1 MHELTGMISQV
12 SIDFVTGKPLVTFLL
27 NEQGQARAMVDELRC
42 QDKLSLKFGKFK
54 QKRSLDANAYAWV
67 LIGKI
72 AEKTGVPKNEVYQNA
87 VRNIGGNYEIVCVQ
101 DKALDSLCQ
110 MWQRNGIGWTT
121 DTMPSKIEGCTN
133 VFLYYGSS
141 VFTVDQMT
149 RLIDSIIADCKALGI
164 ETKSYEEIESL
175 LGAWGK

>member
-1 MHELTGMISQV
+1 MHELTGYLAHINV
-12 SIDFVTGKPLVTFLL
+12 SYQSGLPLLSFEMDDKQSAFAVAEELLGKRLTI
-27 NEQGQARAMVDELRC
+27 
-42 QDKLSLKFGKFK
+42 KLGKFK
-54 QKRSLDANAYAWV
+54 EKRSLDANAYCWV

-164 ETKSYEEIESL
+164 ETKSYEELESL